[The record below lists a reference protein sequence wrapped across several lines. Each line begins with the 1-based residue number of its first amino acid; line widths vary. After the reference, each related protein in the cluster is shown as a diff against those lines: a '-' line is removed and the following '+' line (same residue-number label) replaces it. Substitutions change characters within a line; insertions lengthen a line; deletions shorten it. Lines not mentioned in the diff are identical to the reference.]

1 MGLANKTIIGNCF
14 FPMVMI
20 ISNIIRISKNSIV
33 FKGGEM
39 KANNQRGI
47 TILSLIILILIIGGA
62 ILYGPKIYQ
71 YILEQNVNRIVT
83 SNVQSVEA
91 EIRSE
96 LISRHPVHIWNDI
109 DELIKRLNIQNPV
122 TLEQQTKNG
131 WDRPGD
137 VVVTFDGINTFRLDG
152 IGRDGSSLRLNIIIQ
167 RSS

>member
-14 FPMVMI
+14 FTMVMI
-20 ISNIIRISKNSIV
+20 IFNSIGISKNSIV
-33 FKGGEM
+33 FKERGM
-39 KANNQRGI
+39 KTNNQRGI
-47 TILSLIILILIIGGA
+47 TILSLIILILIIGVM
-62 ILYGPKIYQ
+62 IIYGPKVYQ
-71 YILEQNVNRIVT
+71 HILEQNVNRIVT

-109 DELIKRLNIQNPV
+109 DELIKRLNFQNPV

-137 VVVTFDGINTFRLDG
+137 VVVTFDGVNTFRLDG
-152 IGRDGSSLRLNIIIQ
+152 IGKDGSSLRLSIIIQ

>member
-1 MGLANKTIIGNCF
+1 
-14 FPMVMI
+14 
-20 ISNIIRISKNSIV
+20 
-33 FKGGEM
+33 M
-39 KANNQRGI
+39 KINNQRGI
-47 TILSLIILILIIGGA
+47 TILSLLILILIIGV
-62 ILYGPKIYQ
+62 IIIYGPKVYQ
-71 YILEQNVNRIVT
+71 HILEQNVNRIVT

-137 VVVTFDGINTFRLDG
+137 VVVTFDGVNTFRLDG
-152 IGRDGSSLRLNIIIQ
+152 IGRNGSSLRLNIIIQ

>member
-1 MGLANKTIIGNCF
+1 MKT
-14 FPMVMI
+14 
-20 ISNIIRISKNSIV
+20 
-33 FKGGEM
+33 
-39 KANNQRGI
+39 NNQRGI

-109 DELIKRLNIQNPV
+109 DDLIKRINLQNPV

-137 VVVTFDGINTFRLDG
+137 VIVTFDGVNTFRLDG